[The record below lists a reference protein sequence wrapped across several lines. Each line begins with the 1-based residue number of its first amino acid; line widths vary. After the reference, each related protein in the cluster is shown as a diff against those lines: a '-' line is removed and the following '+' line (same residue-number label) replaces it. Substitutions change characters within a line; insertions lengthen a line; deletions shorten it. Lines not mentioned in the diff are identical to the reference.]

1 MSLLSWSSDDEREL
15 FTIDELKEKFSMNR
29 VSKSAAVFD
38 FDKLKWMNG
47 IYIRSKDISELLELC
62 KPYIISSGLA
72 DEKYICENKAKMEAM
87 LLSVR
92 DNFTLLSD
100 APEYL
105 QIYFK
110 LPDEIT
116 EEAKEILA
124 LPTSKGVLDLFLSK
138 TAGKEYLDLESYKA
152 VMKEIQKETGTK
164 GRPLY
169 MAVRSGVT
177 RSTKGPEMDS
187 VATLLS
193 CDELTKRIT
202 ETMKRAGLL

>member
-1 MSLLSWSSDDEREL
+1 
-15 FTIDELKEKFSMNR
+15 
-29 VSKSAAVFD
+29 
-38 FDKLKWMNG
+38 
-47 IYIRSKDISELLELC
+47 
-62 KPYIISSGLA
+62 
-72 DEKYICENKAKMEAM
+72 MEAM

-105 QIYFK
+105 QVYFK

-116 EEAKEILA
+116 EEAREMLA
-124 LPTSKGVLDLFLSK
+124 LETSKGVLDLFLSK
-138 TAGKEYLDLESYKA
+138 IDGLDYLDLDTYRA
-152 VMKEIQKETGTK
+152 IMKEIQKETGTK
-164 GRPLY
+164 GKPLY

-193 CDELTKRIT
+193 CAELTRRIN
-202 ETMKRAGLL
+202 ETMKLAGLL

>member
-1 MSLLSWSSDDEREL
+1 M
-15 FTIDELKEKFSMNR
+15 KE
-29 VSKSAAVFD
+29 VS
-38 FDKLKWMNG
+38 
-47 IYIRSKDISELLELC
+47 
-62 KPYIISSGLA
+62 

-169 MAVRSGVT
+169 MAVRSGYHQLWQ
-177 RSTKGPEMDS
+177 SFC
-187 VATLLS
+187 LQFY
-193 CDELTKRIT
+193 
-202 ETMKRAGLL
+202 

>member
-1 MSLLSWSSDDEREL
+1 M
-15 FTIDELKEKFSMNR
+15 
-29 VSKSAAVFD
+29 V
-38 FDKLKWMNG
+38 
-47 IYIRSKDISELLELC
+47 
-62 KPYIISSGLA
+62 
-72 DEKYICENKAKMEAM
+72 AM